1 MKTGRANEIMKDIEQ
16 KLDKTGLGDDFRTF
30 RKKWNEDRI
39 LGLEEDEFLYE
50 MDKNKLSQQQLKG
63 KTERLYNKLR
73 RENDTDKKI
82 NLLGEIGVLIMRV
95 LLYDYK

>member
-1 MKTGRANEIMKDIEQ
+1 MKTGRANEIMKDLEQ

-39 LGLEEDEFLYE
+39 LGMEEDEFLYE